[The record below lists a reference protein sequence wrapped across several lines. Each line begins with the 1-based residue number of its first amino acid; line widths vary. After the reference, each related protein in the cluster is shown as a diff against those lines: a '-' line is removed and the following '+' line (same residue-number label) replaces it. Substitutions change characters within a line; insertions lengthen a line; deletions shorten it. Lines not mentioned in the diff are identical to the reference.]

1 MSGEKPCG
9 RQTFKDKNKCIFH
22 LENKSNEE
30 AKIFEKEFWNEL
42 EMIQKNEKIKEFD
55 FTGFIFPNEI
65 SFKSYFFEKPLFFE
79 GARFNNKASFFD
91 VQFNNRA
98 DFHKVQFNDEASFS
112 FAQFNDKA
120 SFSFAQFNNKA
131 NFSAQFN
138 NEISFFSTQFNN
150 SANFSGKFNNRTSFD
165 YSEFQ
170 GVASFKFPSIGE
182 GVIFLRNVKF
192 HKPKDVRFQYIDLS
206 NVFFLNTDVSEVEFL
221 DEKWARK
228 KGRLVI
234 ADETHIGEE
243 KSAPYDVMAQLYL
256 KPTYSAIAQL
266 YRRLRRN
273 YETNYRFAE
282 AGDFFIGEMEM
293 HRLDVNTN
301 IRNEKIRNI
310 VLWFKRNFS
319 LLGLYK
325 HLSLYGE
332 SYFLPIIWIFI
343 IVISYPMMI
352 NLLYHWIFNAPL
364 INYTDDFINIY
375 PIRESVASF
384 FQMDNTYIGERIIG
398 FLMLGLLFI
407 ALKRQFERKK

>member
-1 MSGEKPCG
+1 MWHGNPCG
-9 RQTFKDKNKCIFH
+9 RQIYKDKKKCIFH

-42 EMIQKNEKIKEFD
+42 EMMQKNENIKELD

-65 SFKSYFFEKPLFFE
+65 SFKSYLFEKPLIFI
-79 GARFNNKASFFD
+79 GAQFNNIVSFFD

-98 DFHKVQFNDEASFS
+98 DFHNVQFNDKASFS

-120 SFSFAQFNNKA
+120 SFSGE
-131 NFSAQFN
+131 FN

-150 SANFSGKFNNRTSFD
+150 NANFSGEFNNKTYFD
-165 YSEFQ
+165 YSDFQ
-170 GVASFKFPSIGE
+170 GVASFINAKFPSSGE
-182 GVIFLRNVKF
+182 DVIFLRNAKF
-192 HKPKDVRFQYIDLS
+192 HKPKNVRFQNVDLS

-228 KGRLVI
+228 NGRLVV
-234 ADETHIGEE
+234 ADETHIGKD
-243 KSAPYDVMAQLYL
+243 KSA
-256 KPTYSAIAQL
+256 TYSAVAQL

-293 HRLDVNTN
+293 RRHDVNTN
-301 IRNEKIRNI
+301 FKNEKIRNI
-310 VLWFKRNFS
+310 VLWFKMNFF

-332 SYFLPIIWIFI
+332 SYVRPAIGAI
-343 IVISYPMMI
+343 IVIVSYPMLM
-352 NLLYHWIFNAPL
+352 HWLFNASLPQSDNFL
-364 INYTDDFINIY
+364 YTY
-375 PIRESVASF
+375 LRTSAASF
-384 FQMDNTYIGERIIG
+384 FQMDNTYVAERILG
-398 FLMLGLLFI
+398 FLLLGLLFI
-407 ALKRQFERKK
+407 ALKRNFERKK